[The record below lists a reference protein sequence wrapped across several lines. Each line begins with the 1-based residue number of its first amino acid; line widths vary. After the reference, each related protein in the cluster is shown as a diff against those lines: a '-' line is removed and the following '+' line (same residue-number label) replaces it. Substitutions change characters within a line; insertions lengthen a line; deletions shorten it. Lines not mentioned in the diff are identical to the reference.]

1 MSSIDVEVD
10 SSKLQIDDP
19 AEVGG
24 KAGRRLPSSTLQID
38 TPAEGDLYT
47 GRRLPRAEK
56 YALHGVIN
64 GFIPND
70 REPRG
75 GAWIHCSGPNMWAC
89 AAPALGFTVRGVN
102 VNCDGFI
109 TLLECMDQAPEKRVP
124 QGVAQDVMRR
134 QNLEDRLGEV
144 QVVFTDY
151 EALPDYSRSRVS
163 YWDNPHWQVPHVLFV
178 ELRLMPLQPPPEW
191 SSIDLRLT
199 HSHLGGSTTANW
211 GLVALL
217 PPSFT
222 SCVPYNLPP
231 QPWLPMHSRLNRM
244 IGGDVTAPPAAARQI
259 SLEFSLMML
268 RTESPVMVCF
278 PMISWLSRWWLLL
291 IKVTQ
296 ASCCDLYLGRRRQD
310 YGMSL
315 LEWWM
320 KQVNVTTSCLL
331 LRLYLLPR
339 LPNF

>member
-1 MSSIDVEVD
+1 MISIDVEVD
-10 SSKLQIDDP
+10 SSKLQIDGP
-19 AEVGG
+19 AEVGW
-24 KAGRRLPSSTLQID
+24 KAGRRLPSGERVMSGTDMEVVSPTLQID

-75 GAWIHCSGPNMWAC
+75 RAWIHCSGPNMWAC

-102 VNCDGFI
+102 VNCNGFI
-109 TLLECMDQAPEKRVP
+109 NLLECMDQAPERSAL
-124 QGVAQDVMRR
+124 QGPMGVKRR
-134 QNLEDRLGEV
+134 QKIEDHLGEV

-151 EALPDYSRSRVS
+151 KALPDYSGARVS

-191 SSIDLRLT
+191 SSIDLMLT

-217 PPSFT
+217 PPSFP
-222 SCVPYNLPP
+222 S
-231 QPWLPMHSRLNRM
+231 
-244 IGGDVTAPPAAARQI
+244 
-259 SLEFSLMML
+259 
-268 RTESPVMVCF
+268 
-278 PMISWLSRWWLLL
+278 
-291 IKVTQ
+291 
-296 ASCCDLYLGRRRQD
+296 
-310 YGMSL
+310 
-315 LEWWM
+315 
-320 KQVNVTTSCLL
+320 
-331 LRLYLLPR
+331 
-339 LPNF
+339 